1 MQESGLTAVIPFIRT
16 SAVWASAL
24 SPVLSFLSSGKGG
37 TELLLR
43 FLCSVEGVAAGRQVL
58 FLSSHGPLAH
68 MGGPYSLVTVTALF
82 TDMAGYIP
90 FLKYWRYEKPE

>member
-1 MQESGLTAVIPFIRT
+1 MQESGLTAVIPFVRT

-43 FLCSVEGVAAGRQVL
+43 FLCSVEGAAAGQQVL
-58 FLSSHGPLAH
+58 FLSSHGLAGSH
-68 MGGPYSLVTVTALF
+68 GRAVLAGDCDSLV
-82 TDMAGYIP
+82 Y
-90 FLKYWRYEKPE
+90 